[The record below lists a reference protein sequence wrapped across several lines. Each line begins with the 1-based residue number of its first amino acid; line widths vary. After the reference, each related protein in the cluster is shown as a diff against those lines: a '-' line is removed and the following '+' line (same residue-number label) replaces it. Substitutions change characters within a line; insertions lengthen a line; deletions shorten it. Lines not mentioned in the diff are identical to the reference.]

1 MIHATLKN
9 LPTEDICIH
18 LSVDNHPQQYLCE
31 CGSASLLSKKDCLS
45 LGAIFISHT
54 HIDHFVNFDTV
65 LRHQLGSGM
74 RVVVCGPKG
83 IAKQLQAK
91 LRAYNWNL
99 IAEDELQY
107 EVREIL
113 SPARIKVYTL
123 SPSKWNV
130 QIQEEINGPVLY
142 QNEAIEVRFTLLD
155 HGTTSVAY
163 SFKEPD
169 TLNFQQAESPFK
181 PGSWI
186 RAAKMAYLAQTPELR
201 IYIEGQEWQAG
212 DLFHYFQLKKGYH
225 LGIVMDHAAIAANH
239 RKILTTFQDADEVYI
254 ETYYLNQDR
263 ELALQN
269 RHSYAAASAE
279 IMRKAGVKK
288 AIPVHF
294 SRRYKEE
301 EIAIIQKEFKVGL

>member
-9 LPTEDICIH
+9 LPNEDICIH
-18 LSVDNHPQQYLCE
+18 LSVDNHPLQYLCE
-31 CGSASLLSKKDCLS
+31 CGSASLLTKKDCLG
-45 LGAIFISHT
+45 LGAVFISHT

-99 IAEDELQY
+99 IAEGELQY
-107 EVREIL
+107 EVREIQ
-113 SPARIKVYTL
+113 SHQRIKVYQL
-123 SPSKWNV
+123 SPPQWNL
-130 QIQEEINGPVLY
+130 QFCETINNPVLY

-163 SFKEPD
+163 SFREPD
-169 TLNFQQAESPFK
+169 TLNFQPTESPFK
-181 PGSWI
+181 PGPWI
-186 RAAKMAYLAQTPELR
+186 RTVKTAYLAQTPEAR
-201 IYIEGQEWQAG
+201 INIEGQEWLAG
-212 DLFHYFQLKKGYH
+212 DLFHYFQLKKGHH
-225 LGIVMDHAAIAANH
+225 LGIVMDHAATADNH
-239 RKILTTFQDADEVYI
+239 RKILRTFQNADEVYI

-269 RHSYAAASAE
+269 RHSYAAASAA

-294 SRRYKEE
+294 SRRYDEA
-301 EIAIIQKEFKVGL
+301 EIAIIQEEFKAGL

>member
-18 LSVDNHPQQYLCE
+18 LSVDNHPLQYLCE

-83 IAKQLQAK
+83 IAQQLQAK

-123 SPSKWNV
+123 SPSKWNLQV
-130 QIQEEINGPVLY
+130 QKEINGPILY

-186 RAAKMAYLAQTPELR
+186 KAAKMALLAQTPEVL
-201 IYIEGQEWQAG
+201 INIEGQEWQAG
-212 DLFHYFQLKKGYH
+212 DLFRYFQLKKGYH
-225 LGIVMDHAAIAANH
+225 LGIVMDHAASADNH
-239 RKILTTFQDADEVYI
+239 RKILNTFQGADEVYI

-269 RHSYAAASAE
+269 RHSYATASAE

-301 EIAIIQKEFKVGL
+301 EIAIIQEEFKAGL